1 MEEFIAIQI
10 MVAQAQRLYP
20 KLNPFDP
27 NCQHIAFL
35 NSHVKSFFKQFKNTD
50 TRHFK
55 FHWEFIYGK
64 IFSNEYF
71 PVISRIGP
79 QGREGRGFDSDPGQ
93 GAKKGYILS
102 RDSEVT
108 LSHWSRSIELVI
120 MPLIDL

>member
-20 KLNPFDP
+20 KLDPFDP

-35 NSHVKSFFKQFKNTD
+35 NSHVKSFSKQFKNTD
-50 TRHFK
+50 MRHFK

-79 QGREGRGFDSDPGQ
+79 QIGNFSSE
-93 GAKKGYILS
+93 LS
-102 RDSEVT
+102 F
-108 LSHWSRSIELVI
+108 SRF
-120 MPLIDL
+120 

>member
-10 MVAQAQRLYP
+10 MVAQAQIVYP
-20 KLNPFDP
+20 KLDPFDP

-35 NSHVKSFFKQFKNTD
+35 NSHLKSFSKQFKNTD
-50 TRHFK
+50 MRHFK

-79 QGREGRGFDSDPGQ
+79 QAERFFFVR
-93 GAKKGYILS
+93 I
-102 RDSEVT
+102 R
-108 LSHWSRSIELVI
+108 VI
-120 MPLIDL
+120 ACKRPVRAITVLFL